1 MKTTSQTLGARGE
14 QEACNFL
21 LGEGHRILSRNW
33 RAGHLELDII
43 SSCASTLHIV
53 EVKTRTEGAPVPPEF
68 NVGHEKRRRMVRAAQ
83 DFLHSEKAPLGIEE
97 VQFDVLSV
105 IFGSDGPVIE
115 YYPAA
120 FVPVYTGGA
129 VNFR

>member
-1 MKTTSQTLGARGE
+1 MKTSTQTLGSRGE

-21 LGEGHRILSRNW
+21 LGEGHRILRRNW

-43 SSCASTLHIV
+43 SIRGCVLHIV

-68 NVGHEKRRRMVRAAQ
+68 NVGQEKRRHMVQAAQ
-83 DFLHSEKAPLGIEE
+83 DFLHSDNTPLGIEE

-105 IFGSDGPVIE
+105 VFHDGGPVIE

-120 FVPVYTGGA
+120 FVPVYTGGF

>member
-1 MKTTSQTLGARGE
+1 MKTSSQTLGSRGE
-14 QEACNFL
+14 QEACSFL
-21 LGEGHRILSRNW
+21 LGEGHRILRRNW
-33 RAGHLELDII
+33 RAGHLELDVITVC
-43 SSCASTLHIV
+43 SGTLHIV

-68 NVGHEKRRRMVRAAQ
+68 NVGADKRRHMVRAAQ
-83 DFLHSEKAPLGIEE
+83 EFLHSDNAPPGIEE

-105 IFGSDGPVIE
+105 IFSECGPVIE

>member
-1 MKTTSQTLGARGE
+1 MKTSSQTLGARGE
-14 QEACNFL
+14 QEACSFL
-21 LGEGHRILSRNW
+21 LGEGHRILRRNW
-33 RAGHLELDII
+33 RAGHLELDVI
-43 SSCASTLHIV
+43 SLRGDTLHIV

-68 NVGHEKRRRMVRAAQ
+68 NVNQDKRRHMVRAAQ
-83 DFLHSEKAPLGIEE
+83 DFIHSDDAPSGIEE

-105 IFGSDGPVIE
+105 VFGDDGPVIE

-120 FVPVYTGGA
+120 FVPVYTGGS